1 MSQNT
6 TQIQE
11 QPTFEVPFERGC
23 SRESA
28 AFCTCTTTFYPDGD
42 KMIPEK
48 HVCLRCYEEK
58 KRSLMQD
65 DGDELDAAHYERTD
79 YEEGYLDG
87 KDTAEQQLTQV
98 LKEEREK
105 TAISV
110 QEAYDKGKIEGAEAL
125 REDFHI
131 FEKKVAELEKKNAEL
146 RKKMNKMYN
155 ELMHNELMY
164 NELQDDLEKKDKE
177 IKNLRTQLDES

>member
-11 QPTFEVPFERGC
+11 QPTFEVPFERGW
-23 SRESA
+23 SM
-28 AFCTCTTTFYPDGD
+28 F
-42 KMIPEK
+42 
-48 HVCLRCYEEK
+48 
-58 KRSLMQD
+58 

-110 QEAYDKGKIEGAEAL
+110 QKAYDKGKIEGAEAL
-125 REDFHI
+125 REDFQI
-131 FEKKVAELEKKNAEL
+131 FEKKLEEKVAELEQKNAEL
-146 RKKMNKMYN
+146 RQKMHK
-155 ELMHNELMY
+155 MY
-164 NELQDDLEKKDKE
+164 NELQDDLEEKDKE
-177 IKNLRTQLDES
+177 IENLRTQLAES

>member
-6 TQIQE
+6 THIQE
-11 QPTFEVPFERGC
+11 QQTSDQVPFELGW
-23 SRESA
+23 SM
-28 AFCTCTTTFYPDGD
+28 F
-42 KMIPEK
+42 
-48 HVCLRCYEEK
+48 
-58 KRSLMQD
+58 
-65 DGDELDAAHYERTD
+65 DGDELDAAHYQRTD

-110 QEAYDKGKIEGAEAL
+110 QKAYDKGKIEGAEAL

-131 FEKKVAELEKKNAEL
+131 FEKKLEEKVAELERKNAEL
-146 RKKMNKMYN
+146 RQKMLK
-155 ELMHNELMY
+155 MY
-164 NELQDDLEKKDKE
+164 NELQDDLEEKDKE
-177 IKNLRTQLDES
+177 IENLRTQLVES